1 MGRFAKTLSDI
12 DSRLKAGGITDLPS
26 RIEAY
31 RGALK
36 DDAEYISNLD
46 RKVPRPGLAEGR
58 DRAESLDD
66 FLVHILDQAAESI
79 RSRVKS
85 PPEMMVVAL
94 GGYGRMELN
103 PISDV
108 DVTFIHGGGAKFPPG
123 FEEIVREVYE
133 IISGCNFTLGH
144 STRSLSETI
153 TEANAEM
160 QSKTAMLESRLLWG
174 SKGLYDKFRT
184 RFEKEC
190 IAGKAAEYLKM
201 RVEDQSARHLK
212 YGETPYMQEPNIK
225 NGCGGLR
232 DYQNLLWMARV
243 KYGVKTTA
251 ELVERKYLN
260 ESEQAEIE
268 DAYEF
273 LFRLRTALHKLTGR
287 HTDIIVTNQQ
297 LPLANQFGYA
307 AEFPDI
313 LRRTEAFMRDYYRH
327 ARTIFELTELVSERL
342 ALPTAKPD
350 KPRGLFS
357 FLPFGR
363 RKPTERETFD
373 GFIAT
378 GDRIT
383 YENRQIFKTDVS
395 RMMRLFRHVQQR
407 GLSMTPELRQL
418 VRRRLK
424 YVDAEFRYSRAN
436 AEVFTEILRH
446 KGQVGATL
454 RLMHRVDFL
463 GRYMPEFGSLTA
475 LVQHEFFHRYTA
487 DEHTLVCIEKL
498 DSLLDNEDPKFDG
511 YRELFQKLE
520 DPFILYLALLL
531 HDTGKAANVR
541 SHSDVSAMNA
551 QSVSKRFKLGAAQR
565 QSLIFLVDCH
575 DELAKTA
582 QTQDLDDMATIEEF
596 AGIVGTQ
603 ARLDALMLLTAADGL
618 GVGDAKMWNDW
629 KMSLMWNLY
638 RQTSAFM
645 ADAAAYREQRAG
657 QRKQLRLEVGRILAD
672 GDWEQEIDAH
682 FSSMPDR
689 YFLSDRHNAA
699 VIAGHIRLFRQFLS
713 EHWADDNAILA
724 PGVEWAQHENAGHS
738 DLQVVTWDRPQLL
751 ARICGSISAAG
762 LSILS
767 ADIFTREDGLVLD
780 TFRISTTRFEA
791 ITDRRDRV
799 LVEKYL
805 NASLKDE
812 EFDFL
817 PLMKKAL
824 GRIGSTHLDFPTRI
838 VIDPRS
844 HPQFTVV
851 ELVTPDRLGLL
862 YNVLRAISEA
872 GFEIGAAR
880 IATEKGAAVD
890 TFYVGKRGTKLLNN
904 ETALEKPA
912 SDEDL
917 ARIRD
922 AIVSAT
928 ATPQKAG

>member
-1 MGRFAKTLSDI
+1 MGRFAKVLSDI
-12 DSRLKAGGITDLPS
+12 AERLKKAGNSTIPA
-26 RIEAY
+26 RIAEYKA
-31 RGALK
+31 ALK
-36 DDAEYISNLD
+36 EEATLISKAE
-46 RKVPRPGLAEGR
+46 RGPTRPGLAEGR
-58 DRAESLDD
+58 ERAESLDA
-66 FLVHILDQAAESI
+66 FLKHILNEAAATTYAG
-79 RSRVKS
+79 VKA
-85 PPEMMVVAL
+85 PPAMIVVAL

-103 PISDV
+103 PVSDV
-108 DVTFIHGGGAKFPPG
+108 DVTFIHGGGAKFPAG
-123 FEEIVREVYE
+123 FELIVREVYE
-133 IISGCNFTLGH
+133 IISGCDFTLGH

-153 TEANAEM
+153 AEANKEM

-174 SKGLYDKFRT
+174 SQKLFEKFQT

-190 IAGKAAEYLKM
+190 IRGKAAEYLKQ
-201 RVEDQSARHLK
+201 RVEDQASRHAK

-273 LFRLRTALHKLTGR
+273 LFHLRTELHVLTGR
-287 HTDIIVTNQQ
+287 HTDIILTNQQ
-297 LPLANQFGYA
+297 LPLANRLGYE
-307 AEFPDI
+307 AEYPDI

-327 ARTIFELTELVSERL
+327 ARNIYELTELVSERL

-350 KPRGLFS
+350 KPRGLFR
-357 FLPFGR
+357 FLPF
-363 RKPTERETFD
+363 RKRKATDREVFD

-383 YENRQIFKTDVS
+383 YENRQIFKADVS

-407 GLSMTPELRQL
+407 QLVMTPELRQL

-424 YVDAEFRYSRAN
+424 YVDSDFRFSREN
-436 AEVFTEILRH
+436 SEVFAEILRQ
-446 KGQVGATL
+446 KGQVGPIL

-463 GRYMPEFGSLTA
+463 GRYVPEFGSLTA
-475 LVQHEFFHRYTA
+475 LVQHEFFHRYAA

-498 DSLLDNEDPKFDG
+498 DGLLDNEDSKFDG
-511 YRELFQKLE
+511 YRELFQKME
-520 DPFILYLALLL
+520 DSFLLYLALLL

-551 QSVSKRFKLGAAQR
+551 QAVAKRFKLNAAQR
-565 QSLIFLVDCH
+565 QTLIFLVDCH

-603 ARLDALMLLTAADGL
+603 SRLDALMLLTAADGQ

-638 RQTSAFM
+638 RQTTAFIS
-645 ADAAAYREQRAG
+645 DAAAYREQRAG
-657 QRKQLRLEVGRILAD
+657 QRQQLREEVGHLLS
-672 GDWEQEIDAH
+672 GNDWELEIDAH
-682 FSSMPDR
+682 FQSMPDR
-689 YFLSDRHNAA
+689 YFLSERHTAQ
-699 VIAGHIRLFRQFLS
+699 VIAHHIKLFRAFLK
-713 EHWADDNAILA
+713 EHWIDDESILTPTIDWSA
-724 PGVEWAQHENAGHS
+724 RENAGHS
-738 DLQVVTWDRPQLL
+738 DLEVVTWDRHQLL

-805 NASLKDE
+805 RESLKDE
-812 EFDFL
+812 TFDFL

-824 GRIGSTHLDFPTRI
+824 GRIGTSSLDFPTRI
-838 VIDPRS
+838 AIDSRS

-851 ELVTPDRLGLL
+851 EMVTPDRLGLL
-862 YNVLRAISEA
+862 HDLLRAISDA

-890 TFYVGKRGTKLLNN
+890 TFYVGIRSQVEFAK
-904 ETALEKPA
+904 ETALEKPV
-912 SDEDL
+912 SDDEL
-917 ARIRD
+917 TRLRD
-922 AIVSAT
+922 ALVA
-928 ATPQKAG
+928 AAAGKA